1 MLRLTTIVESLAKL
15 NQPEKESADYKKAIE
30 SKLNLAENYTA
41 IGIKYSEIGKYV
53 ESARNLRK
61 GGVLFLKLRREAAA
75 KSFDLCFNLRDKIE
89 NDDVIYCGL
98 ANYFLSLDWSVI
110 IGIRKM
116 QAEDEV
122 LNEILNLTLRKLNG
136 EDISEEINKMEY
148 KEERDEMKML
158 LDMLKLF

>member
-1 MLRLTTIVESLAKL
+1 M
-15 NQPEKESADYKKAIE
+15 
-30 SKLNLAENYTA
+30 
-41 IGIKYSEIGKYV
+41 
-53 ESARNLRK
+53 
-61 GGVLFLKLRREAAA
+61 
-75 KSFDLCFNLRDKIE
+75 
-89 NDDVIYCGL
+89 IYCGL

-122 LNEILNLTLRKLNG
+122 LNEILNLTLEKLNG